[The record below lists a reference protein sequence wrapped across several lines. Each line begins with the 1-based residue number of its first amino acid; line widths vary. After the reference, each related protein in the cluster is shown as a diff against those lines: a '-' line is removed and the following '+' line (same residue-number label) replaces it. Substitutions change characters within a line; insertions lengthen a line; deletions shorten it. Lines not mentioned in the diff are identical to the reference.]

1 MKRRRDEDDGRSTK
15 RYRRTFVDVA
25 DKRFPWM
32 HNGVSNALCDLFSM
46 DDMVRLTDERDITD
60 IRYEFLERDGLDD
73 APTPVTTPRR
83 TRTTQVEFDF
93 AAE

>member
-1 MKRRRDEDDGRSTK
+1 
-15 RYRRTFVDVA
+15 
-25 DKRFPWM
+25 
-32 HNGVSNALCDLFSM
+32 M

-83 TRTTQVEFDF
+83 TRTTQVKFDF
-93 AAE
+93 ASE